1 MDDLVLQMVDEGF
14 ILHWDIAPVHT
25 AHIVTNFLAS
35 KEGVEVLRHPPYSPD
50 LAPCDFFL
58 FPKMK
63 NKLAGE
69 LMSSE
74 TFSKMWF
81 GVAATL
87 TKDDFTAA
95 YQKWLERHRKCIR
108 VGGSYVDKS

>member
-1 MDDLVLQMVDEGF
+1 
-14 ILHWDIAPVHT
+14 
-25 AHIVTNFLAS
+25 
-35 KEGVEVLRHPPYSPD
+35 
-50 LAPCDFFL
+50 
-58 FPKMK
+58 MK

-87 TKDDFTAA
+87 TKDDFTAT
-95 YQKWLERHRKCIR
+95 YQKWLERH
-108 VGGSYVDKS
+108 

>member
-1 MDDLVLQMVDEGF
+1 MVPQMVDEGF

-50 LAPCDFFL
+50 LAPCNFFL

-81 GVAATL
+81 GVAPTL
-87 TKDDFTAA
+87 TKDNFTAA
-95 YQKWLERHRKCIR
+95 YQKWLERH
-108 VGGSYVDKS
+108 